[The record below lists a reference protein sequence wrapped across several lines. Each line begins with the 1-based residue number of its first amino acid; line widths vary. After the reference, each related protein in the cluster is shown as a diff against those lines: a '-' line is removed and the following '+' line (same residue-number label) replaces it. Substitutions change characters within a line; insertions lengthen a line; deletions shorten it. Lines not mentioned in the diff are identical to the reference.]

1 MISYLLPT
9 LTHFLT
15 QPTLTPCLG
24 GKVADF
30 FPTMTNKNVNIVM
43 RNKRSILKRVLLKH
57 E

>member
-1 MISYLLPT
+1 MIRYLLPT

-30 FPTMTNKNVNIVM
+30 FPTMTNKIFNIEM
-43 RNKRSILKRVLLKH
+43 RNNRSI
-57 E
+57 

>member
-30 FPTMTNKNVNIVM
+30 FPTMTNKNFNIEM
-43 RNKRSILKRVLLKH
+43 RNKRSI
-57 E
+57 